1 MSIPHY
7 NLIFP
12 LMKRLRT
19 MLLLLAAISLTLS
32 FTACSD
38 QGIQKPQPVL
48 GSKSV
53 TILEKKGLQF
63 RDLNKNGELDLYEDW
78 RLSDSSRIADLLS
91 QMTLEEKVGMLF
103 HPNIAVPADGVVK
116 YDLTDEE
123 KAALANAGNENYAG
137 PIGPGGQ
144 GPAGGG
150 MAMGQMRRIATAKS
164 FIEEKHFRNILNN
177 GVAPVKEF
185 ATWSNKM
192 QEIAEATRLG
202 IPIMF
207 STDPRHGA
215 TLGAHVSG
223 TQYFSQWPSKE
234 GQVGI
239 TSARDTAIMK
249 KFGET
254 VAEEYRAVGL
264 HMILGPQIDVMTEPR
279 WSRNM
284 GCFSEDANLTTEML
298 AAFMDGAQGKDV
310 GPGKILVHLKHWP
323 GAGPHEDGTG
333 QWLTYPGD
341 NFDYH
346 LIPWKKGIEKGAL
359 AAMGYYSGTYY
370 DSLNVNYS
378 FHVSTEILY
387 RQLGF
392 KGAIC
397 TDWGVVSR
405 GPLKPSLQGKTTLK
419 DNMEMIINAGV
430 DQMGSETNTQLVLE
444 LVKEGKVTEE
454 RVNEAAGR
462 ILQWHFKLGLFEN
475 PYVDPEAA
483 TTIVQSE
490 KNQKLGYEAQ
500 LKSIVLLVN
509 DNVLPANENIKIY
522 VEGIDKETAGKYAA
536 VVDNPKEADLILVR
550 TTTEEER
557 EFRGFGG
564 GMPGQGQ
571 GQANQRP
578 ARRPQTNA
586 GQPAAGANPFAP
598 REVNIDFPAKKW
610 DNIKTLA
617 GTGKPVVVAFN
628 PAGSSC
634 VLPSDLKNVAK
645 GAIMIFDALDAA
657 LLDVVFG
664 KFNPSGKLT
673 FEIPSSMDAVR
684 KQLEDVPFDSE
695 NPAFEFGYGL
705 SYSN

>member
-695 NPAFEFGYGL
+695 NPAFKFGYGL

>member
-333 QWLTYPGD
+333 QWLTYPGE

>member
-1 MSIPHY
+1 
-7 NLIFP
+7 
-12 LMKRLRT
+12 MKTLRST
-19 MLLLLAAISLTLS
+19 LLLFAATLLFGL
-32 FTACSD
+32 FTDCSD
-38 QGIQKPQPVL
+38 RKAIKPQPVL
-48 GSKSV
+48 GTRSV
-53 TILEKKGLQF
+53 NIIEKKGLQF
-63 RDLNKNGELDLYEDW
+63 KDLNKNGELDPYEDW
-78 RLSDSSRIADLLS
+78 RLPDSSRIADLLG
-91 QMTLEEKVGMLF
+91 QMTLEEKVGLLF

-116 YDLTDEE
+116 YDFTEEE
-123 KAALANAGNENYAG
+123 KAAMANAGNETYAG

-150 MAMGQMRRIATAKS
+150 IGQMRRTATAKS

-177 GVAPVKEF
+177 GVAPVREF
-185 ATWSNKM
+185 ASWSNKM

-223 TQYFSQWPSKE
+223 KQYFSQWPSKE

-239 TSARDTAIMK
+239 SSAHDTVIMK
-249 KFGET
+249 KFGEV

-284 GCFSEDANLTTEML
+284 GCFSEDADLTSGML

-310 GPGKILVHLKHWP
+310 GPEKILVHLKHWP
-323 GAGPHEDGTG
+323 GAGPHKDGTG
-333 QWLTYPGD
+333 QWLTYPGN

-359 AAMGYYSGTYY
+359 AAMGYYSGTFY

-378 FHVSTEILY
+378 YHVSTEILY
-387 RQLGF
+387 NQLGF

-397 TDWGVVSR
+397 TDWGVVGR

-430 DQMGSETNTQLVLE
+430 DQMGSETNNQLVLE
-444 LVKEGKVTEE
+444 LVNEGRVSEE
-454 RVNEAAGR
+454 RINQAAGR
-462 ILQWHFKLGLFEN
+462 ILQWHFILGLFEN

-483 TTIVQSE
+483 TKIVQSE

-509 DNVLPANENIKIY
+509 EGVLPAAENIKIY
-522 VEGIDKETAGKYAA
+522 VEGIDKEIAAGYAT
-536 VVDNPKEADLILVR
+536 VVDDPGKADLILVR

-557 EFRGFGG
+557 SFQGFGG
-564 GMPGQGQ
+564 GMPGAGPRP
-571 GQANQRP
+571 GQANAP
-578 ARRPQTNA
+578 RPQMNA
-586 GQPAAGANPFAP
+586 AQAAAAMTPFAP

-610 DNIKTLA
+610 ANIKTLA
-617 GTGKPVVVAFN
+617 RTGKPVVVAFN
-628 PAGSSC
+628 PTGSSC
-634 VLPSDLKNVAK
+634 VLPADLRNVAK
-645 GAIMIFDALDAA
+645 GAIMIFDALDNA
-657 LLDVVFG
+657 LLDIVFG
-664 KFNPSGKLT
+664 KFKPVGKLT
-673 FEIPSSMDAVR
+673 FEIPSSMDAVK
-684 KQLEDVPFDSE
+684 KQLEDLPFDSE
-695 NPAFEFGYGL
+695 NPAFKFGDGL
-705 SYSN
+705 SYSD

>member
-1 MSIPHY
+1 
-7 NLIFP
+7 
-12 LMKRLRT
+12 MKTLRST
-19 MLLLLAAISLTLS
+19 LLLFAATLLFGL
-32 FTACSD
+32 FTDCSD
-38 QGIQKPQPVL
+38 RKAIKPQPVL
-48 GSKSV
+48 GTRSV
-53 TILEKKGLQF
+53 NIIEKKGLQF
-63 RDLNKNGELDLYEDW
+63 KDLNKNGELDPYEDW
-78 RLSDSSRIADLLS
+78 RLPDSSRIADLLG
-91 QMTLEEKVGMLF
+91 QMTLEEKVGLLF

-116 YDLTDEE
+116 YDFTEEE
-123 KAALANAGNENYAG
+123 KAAMANAGNETYAG

-150 MAMGQMRRIATAKS
+150 IGQMRRTATAKS

-177 GVAPVKEF
+177 GVAPVREF
-185 ATWSNKM
+185 ASWSNKM

-223 TQYFSQWPSKE
+223 KQYFSQWPSKE

-239 TSARDTAIMK
+239 SSAHDTVIMK
-249 KFGET
+249 KFGEV

-284 GCFSEDANLTTEML
+284 GCFSEDADLTAEML

-310 GPGKILVHLKHWP
+310 GPEKILVHLKHWP
-323 GAGPHEDGTG
+323 GAGPHKDGTG
-333 QWLTYPGD
+333 QWLTYPGN

-359 AAMGYYSGTYY
+359 AAMGYYSGTFY

-378 FHVSTEILY
+378 YHVSTEILY
-387 RQLGF
+387 NQLGF

-397 TDWGVVSR
+397 TDWGVVGR

-430 DQMGSETNTQLVLE
+430 DQMGSETNNQLVLE
-444 LVKEGKVTEE
+444 LVKEGRVSEE
-454 RVNEAAGR
+454 RINQAAGR
-462 ILQWHFKLGLFEN
+462 ILQWHFILGLFEN

-483 TTIVQSE
+483 TKIVRSE

-509 DNVLPANENIKIY
+509 EGVLPAAENIKIY
-522 VEGIDKETAGKYAA
+522 VEGIDKEIAAGYAT
-536 VVDNPKEADLILVR
+536 VVDDPGKADLILVR

-557 EFRGFGG
+557 SFQGFGG
-564 GMPGQGQ
+564 GMPGAGPRP
-571 GQANQRP
+571 GQANAP
-578 ARRPQTNA
+578 RPQMNA
-586 GQPAAGANPFAP
+586 AQAAAAMTPFAP

-610 DNIKTLA
+610 ANIKTLA
-617 GTGKPVVVAFN
+617 RTGKPVVVAFN
-628 PAGSSC
+628 PTGSSC
-634 VLPSDLKNVAK
+634 VLPADLRNVAK
-645 GAIMIFDALDAA
+645 GAIMIFDALDNA
-657 LLDVVFG
+657 LLDIVFG
-664 KFNPSGKLT
+664 KFKPVGKLT
-673 FEIPSSMDAVR
+673 FEIPSSMDAVK
-684 KQLEDVPFDSE
+684 KQLEDLPFDSE
-695 NPAFEFGYGL
+695 NPAFKFGDGL
-705 SYSN
+705 SYSD

>member
-1 MSIPHY
+1 
-7 NLIFP
+7 
-12 LMKRLRT
+12 MKTLRST
-19 MLLLLAAISLTLS
+19 LLLFAATLLFGL
-32 FTACSD
+32 FTDCSD
-38 QGIQKPQPVL
+38 RKAIKPQPVL
-48 GSKSV
+48 GTRSV
-53 TILEKKGLQF
+53 NIIEKKGLQF
-63 RDLNKNGELDLYEDW
+63 KDLNKNGELDPYEDW
-78 RLSDSSRIADLLS
+78 RLPDSSRIADLLG
-91 QMTLEEKVGMLF
+91 QMTLEEKVGLLF

-116 YDLTDEE
+116 YDFTEEE
-123 KAALANAGNENYAG
+123 KAAMANAGNETYAG

-150 MAMGQMRRIATAKS
+150 IGQMRRTATAKS

-177 GVAPVKEF
+177 GVAPVREF
-185 ATWSNKM
+185 ASWSNKM

-223 TQYFSQWPSKE
+223 KQYFSQWPSKE

-239 TSARDTAIMK
+239 SSAHDTVIMK
-249 KFGET
+249 KFGEV

-284 GCFSEDANLTTEML
+284 GCFSEDADLTAEML

-310 GPGKILVHLKHWP
+310 GPEKILVHLKHWP
-323 GAGPHEDGTG
+323 GAGPHKDGTG
-333 QWLTYPGD
+333 QWLTYPGN

-359 AAMGYYSGTYY
+359 AAMGYYSGTFY

-378 FHVSTEILY
+378 YHVSTEILY
-387 RQLGF
+387 NQLGF

-397 TDWGVVSR
+397 TDWGVVGR

-430 DQMGSETNTQLVLE
+430 DQMGSETNNQLVLE
-444 LVKEGKVTEE
+444 LVKEGRVSEE
-454 RVNEAAGR
+454 RINQAAGR
-462 ILQWHFKLGLFEN
+462 ILQWHFILGLFEN

-483 TTIVQSE
+483 TKIVRSE

-509 DNVLPANENIKIY
+509 EGVLPAAENIKIY
-522 VEGIDKETAGKYAA
+522 VEGIDKEIAAGYAT
-536 VVDNPKEADLILVR
+536 VVDDPVKADLILVR

-557 EFRGFGG
+557 SFQGFGG
-564 GMPGQGQ
+564 GMPGAGPRP
-571 GQANQRP
+571 GQANAP
-578 ARRPQTNA
+578 RPQMNA
-586 GQPAAGANPFAP
+586 AQAAAAMTPFAP

-610 DNIKTLA
+610 ANIKTLA
-617 GTGKPVVVAFN
+617 RTGKPVVVAFN
-628 PAGSSC
+628 PTGSSC
-634 VLPSDLKNVAK
+634 VLPADLRNVAK
-645 GAIMIFDALDAA
+645 GVIMIFDALDNA
-657 LLDVVFG
+657 LLDIVFG
-664 KFNPSGKLT
+664 KFKPVGKLT
-673 FEIPSSMDAVR
+673 FEIPSSMDAVK
-684 KQLEDVPFDSE
+684 KQLEDLPFDSE
-695 NPAFEFGYGL
+695 NPAFKFGDGL
-705 SYSN
+705 SYSD

>member
-1 MSIPHY
+1 
-7 NLIFP
+7 
-12 LMKRLRT
+12 MKTLRT

-38 QGIQKPQPVL
+38 KSNQKPQPVL

-78 RLSDSSRIADLLS
+78 RLADSVRIADLLS
-91 QMTLEEKVGMLF
+91 QMTLEEKVGLLF

-123 KAALANAGNENYAG
+123 KAALANAANENYAG

-249 KFGET
+249 KFGEA

-298 AAFMDGAQGKDV
+298 AAFMDGAQGNDV

-419 DNMEMIINAGV
+419 ENMEMIINAGV

-536 VVDNPKEADLILVR
+536 VVDNPGEADLILVR

-571 GQANQRP
+571 GQGNQRP

-598 REVNIDFPAKKW
+598 REVNIDFPVKKW

-617 GTGKPVVVAFN
+617 RTGKPLVVAFN

-634 VLPSDLKNVAK
+634 VLPSDLKNVAE
-645 GAIMIFDALDAA
+645 GAIMIFDALDNA

>member
-1 MSIPHY
+1 
-7 NLIFP
+7 
-12 LMKRLRT
+12 MKTLRST
-19 MLLLLAAISLTLS
+19 LLLFAATLLFGL
-32 FTACSD
+32 FTDCSD
-38 QGIQKPQPVL
+38 RKAIKPQPVL
-48 GSKSV
+48 GTRSV
-53 TILEKKGLQF
+53 NIIEKKGLQF
-63 RDLNKNGELDLYEDW
+63 KDLNKNGELDPYEDW
-78 RLSDSSRIADLLS
+78 RLPDSSRIADLLG
-91 QMTLEEKVGMLF
+91 QMTLEEKVGLLF

-116 YDLTDEE
+116 YDFTEEE
-123 KAALANAGNENYAG
+123 KAAMANAGNETYAG

-150 MAMGQMRRIATAKS
+150 IGQMRRTATAKS

-177 GVAPVKEF
+177 GVAPVREF
-185 ATWSNKM
+185 ASWSNKM

-223 TQYFSQWPSKE
+223 KQYFSQWPSKE

-239 TSARDTAIMK
+239 SSAHDTVIMK
-249 KFGET
+249 KFGEV

-284 GCFSEDANLTTEML
+284 GCFSEDADLTAEML

-310 GPGKILVHLKHWP
+310 GPEKILVHLKHWP
-323 GAGPHEDGTG
+323 GAGPHKDGTG
-333 QWLTYPGD
+333 QWLTYPGN

-359 AAMGYYSGTYY
+359 AAMGYYSGTFY

-378 FHVSTEILY
+378 YHVSTEILY
-387 RQLGF
+387 NQLGF

-397 TDWGVVSR
+397 TDWGVVGR

-430 DQMGSETNTQLVLE
+430 DQMGSETNNQLVLE
-444 LVKEGKVTEE
+444 LVNEGRVSEE
-454 RVNEAAGR
+454 RINQAAGR
-462 ILQWHFKLGLFEN
+462 ILQWHFILGLFEN

-483 TTIVQSE
+483 TKIVQSE

-509 DNVLPANENIKIY
+509 EGVLPAAENIKIY
-522 VEGIDKETAGKYAA
+522 VEGIDKEIAAGYAT
-536 VVDNPKEADLILVR
+536 VVDDPVKADLILVR

-557 EFRGFGG
+557 SFQGFGG
-564 GMPGQGQ
+564 GMPGAGPRP
-571 GQANQRP
+571 GQANAP
-578 ARRPQTNA
+578 RPQMNA
-586 GQPAAGANPFAP
+586 AQAAAAMNPFAP

-610 DNIKTLA
+610 ANIKTLA
-617 GTGKPVVVAFN
+617 RTGKPVVVAFN
-628 PAGSSC
+628 PTGSSC
-634 VLPSDLKNVAK
+634 VLPADLRNVAK
-645 GAIMIFDALDAA
+645 GVIMIFDALDNA
-657 LLDVVFG
+657 LLDIVFG
-664 KFNPSGKLT
+664 KFKPVGKLT
-673 FEIPSSMDAVR
+673 FEIPSSMDAVK
-684 KQLEDVPFDSE
+684 KQLEDLPFDSE
-695 NPAFEFGYGL
+695 NPAFKFGDGL
-705 SYSN
+705 SYSD

>member
-1 MSIPHY
+1 M
-7 NLIFP
+7 LILLP
-12 LMKRLRT
+12 RT
-19 MLLLLAAISLTLS
+19 RA
-32 FTACSD
+32 
-38 QGIQKPQPVL
+38 P
-48 GSKSV
+48 
-53 TILEKKGLQF
+53 
-63 RDLNKNGELDLYEDW
+63 RH
-78 RLSDSSRIADLLS
+78 
-91 QMTLEEKVGMLF
+91 
-103 HPNIAVPADGVVK
+103 HPAAVPADGVVK

-150 MAMGQMRRIATAKS
+150 MAMGQMRRVATAKS

-177 GVAPVKEF
+177 GVASVKEF

-202 IPIMF
+202 IPVMF

-249 KFGET
+249 QFGEA

-323 GAGPHEDGTG
+323 GAGPHQNGTG
-333 QWLTYPGD
+333 QWLRYPG
-341 NFDYH
+341 NNMDYH

-378 FHVSTEILY
+378 YHFSTEILY

-405 GPLKPSLQGKTTLK
+405 GPLKPSLQGKTSLK

-430 DQMGSETNTQLVLE
+430 DQMGSETNNQLVLE

-483 TTIVQSE
+483 ATIVKSE

-500 LKSIVLLVN
+500 LKSIVLLLN
-509 DNVLPANENIKIY
+509 NGVLPAAENTKIY
-522 VEGIDKETAGKYAA
+522 VEGIDKEIAAKYAA
-536 VVDNPKEADLILVR
+536 VVDNPKDADLILVR

-557 EFRGFGG
+557 NFQGFGG
-564 GMPGQGQ
+564 GMPGQGGPQQ
-571 GQANQRP
+571 GRGPNV
-578 ARRPQTNA
+578 RRPQMNA
-586 GQPAAGANPFAP
+586 GQAAAAMNPFAP
-598 REVNIDFPAKKW
+598 REVNIDFPPAKW
-610 DNIKTLA
+610 ENIKKLA
-617 GTGKPVVVAFN
+617 RTGKPVVVAFN
-628 PAGSSC
+628 PTGSSC
-634 VLPSDLKNVAK
+634 ILPSDLKNVAN

-664 KFNPSGKLT
+664 KFNPVGKLT

>member
-1 MSIPHY
+1 
-7 NLIFP
+7 
-12 LMKRLRT
+12 MKTLRST
-19 MLLLLAAISLTLS
+19 LLLFAATLLFGL
-32 FTACSD
+32 FTDCSD
-38 QGIQKPQPVL
+38 RKAIKPQPVL
-48 GSKSV
+48 GTRSV
-53 TILEKKGLQF
+53 NIIEKKGLQF
-63 RDLNKNGELDLYEDW
+63 KDLNKNGELDPYEDW
-78 RLSDSSRIADLLS
+78 RLPDSSRIADLLG
-91 QMTLEEKVGMLF
+91 QMTLEEKVGLLF

-116 YDLTDEE
+116 YDFTEEE
-123 KAALANAGNENYAG
+123 KAAMANAGNETYAG

-150 MAMGQMRRIATAKS
+150 IGQMRRTATAKS

-177 GVAPVKEF
+177 GVAPVREF
-185 ATWSNKM
+185 ASWSNKM

-239 TSARDTAIMK
+239 SSAHDTVIMK
-249 KFGET
+249 KFGEV

-284 GCFSEDANLTTEML
+284 GCFSEDADLTAEML

-310 GPGKILVHLKHWP
+310 GPEKILVHLKHWP
-323 GAGPHEDGTG
+323 GAGPHKNGTG
-333 QWLTYPGD
+333 QWLTYPGN

-359 AAMGYYSGTYY
+359 AAMGYYSGTFY

-378 FHVSTEILY
+378 YHVSTEILY
-387 RQLGF
+387 NQLGF

-397 TDWGVVSR
+397 TDWGVVGR

-430 DQMGSETNTQLVLE
+430 DQMGSETNNQLVLE
-444 LVKEGKVTEE
+444 LVNEGRVSEE
-454 RVNEAAGR
+454 RINQAAGR
-462 ILQWHFKLGLFEN
+462 ILQWHFILGLFEN

-483 TTIVQSE
+483 TKIVQSE

-509 DNVLPANENIKIY
+509 EGVLPAAENIKIY
-522 VEGIDKETAGKYAA
+522 VEGIDKEIAAGYAT
-536 VVDNPKEADLILVR
+536 VVDDPVKADLILVR

-557 EFRGFGG
+557 SFQGFGG
-564 GMPGQGQ
+564 GMPGAGPRP
-571 GQANQRP
+571 GQANAP
-578 ARRPQTNA
+578 RPQMNA
-586 GQPAAGANPFAP
+586 AQAATAMNPFAP

-610 DNIKTLA
+610 ANIKTLA
-617 GTGKPVVVAFN
+617 RTGKPVVVAFN
-628 PAGSSC
+628 PTGSSC
-634 VLPSDLKNVAK
+634 VLPADLRNVAK
-645 GAIMIFDALDAA
+645 GAIMIFDALDNA
-657 LLDVVFG
+657 LLDIVFG
-664 KFNPSGKLT
+664 KFKPVGKLT
-673 FEIPSSMDAVR
+673 FEIPSSMDAVK
-684 KQLEDVPFDSE
+684 KQLEDLPFDSE
-695 NPAFEFGYGL
+695 NPAFKFGDGL
-705 SYSN
+705 SYSD

>member
-1 MSIPHY
+1 MKTLRSI
-7 NLIFP
+7 LP
-12 LMKRLRT
+12 L
-19 MLLLLAAISLTLS
+19 LTATFLS
-32 FTACSD
+32 CIIAACSE
-38 QGIQKPQPVL
+38 QGANKPQPVL
-48 GSKSV
+48 GSRSV
-53 TILEKKGLQF
+53 NIIEKKGLQF
-63 RDLNKNGELDLYEDW
+63 KDLNKNGELDLYEDW
-78 RLSDSSRIADLLS
+78 RLPDSIRITDLLS
-91 QMTLEEKVGMLF
+91 QMTLEEKVGLMF

-116 YDLTDEE
+116 YDFTEEE
-123 KAALANAGNENYAG
+123 KAAMANAGNETYAG

-150 MAMGQMRRIATAKS
+150 MAMGQMRRTATAKS

-177 GVAPVKEF
+177 GVAPVREF

-223 TQYFSQWPSKE
+223 KQYFSQWPSKE

-254 VAEEYRAVGL
+254 IAEEYRAVGL
-264 HMILGPQIDVMTEPR
+264 HMILGPQIDIMTEPR

-284 GCFSEDANLTTEML
+284 GCFSEDADLTTEML

-323 GAGPHEDGTG
+323 GAGPHANGTG
-333 QWLTYPGD
+333 QWLIYPGN
-341 NFDYH
+341 NFEYH
-346 LIPWKKGIEKGAL
+346 LRPWKKGIEKGAL

-378 FHVSTEILY
+378 YHVSTEILY
-387 RQLGF
+387 GQLGF

-430 DQMGSETNTQLVLE
+430 DQMGSETNNQLVLE
-444 LVKEGKVTEE
+444 LVKEGKVKEE
-454 RVNEAAGR
+454 RINEAAGR

-475 PYVDPEAA
+475 PYVDPEEA
-483 TTIVQSE
+483 TKIVQSE

-509 DNVLPANENIKIY
+509 DGVLPATENTKIY
-522 VEGIDKETAGKYAA
+522 VEGIDKEIAARYAT
-536 VVDNPKEADLILVR
+536 VTDNPKEADLILVR

-557 EFRGFGG
+557 SLQGFGG
-564 GMPGQGQ
+564 AMPGQGPGQ
-571 GQANQRP
+571 GNQRN
-578 ARRPQTNA
+578 ARRPQLN
-586 GQPAAGANPFAP
+586 PAQAAAAMNPFAP

-610 DNIKTLA
+610 DNIKNLA
-617 GTGKPVVVAFN
+617 RTGKPVVIAFN
-628 PAGSSC
+628 PSGSSC
-634 VLPSDLKNVAK
+634 VLPSDLRDVAK
-645 GAIMIFDALDAA
+645 GAFMIFDALDNA

-664 KFNPSGKLT
+664 KFNPVGKLS
-673 FEIPSSMDAVR
+673 FEIPSSMDAVK

-705 SYSN
+705 SYNN

>member
-1 MSIPHY
+1 
-7 NLIFP
+7 
-12 LMKRLRT
+12 MKTLRST
-19 MLLLLAAISLTLS
+19 LLLFAATLLFGL
-32 FTACSD
+32 FTDCSD
-38 QGIQKPQPVL
+38 RKAIKPQPVL
-48 GSKSV
+48 GTRSV
-53 TILEKKGLQF
+53 NIIEKKGLQF
-63 RDLNKNGELDLYEDW
+63 KDLNKNGELDPYEDW
-78 RLSDSSRIADLLS
+78 RLPDSSRIADLLG
-91 QMTLEEKVGMLF
+91 QMTLEEKVGLLF

-116 YDLTDEE
+116 YDFTEEE
-123 KAALANAGNENYAG
+123 KAAMANAGNETYAG

-150 MAMGQMRRIATAKS
+150 IGQMRRTATAKS

-177 GVAPVKEF
+177 GVAPVREF
-185 ATWSNKM
+185 ASWSNKM

-239 TSARDTAIMK
+239 SSAHDTVIMK
-249 KFGET
+249 KFGEV

-284 GCFSEDANLTTEML
+284 GCFSEDADLTAEML

-310 GPGKILVHLKHWP
+310 GPEKILVHLKHWP
-323 GAGPHEDGTG
+323 GAGPHKDGTG
-333 QWLTYPGD
+333 QWLTYPGN

-359 AAMGYYSGTYY
+359 AAMGYYSGTFY

-378 FHVSTEILY
+378 YHVSTEILY
-387 RQLGF
+387 NQLGF

-397 TDWGVVSR
+397 TDWGVVGR

-430 DQMGSETNTQLVLE
+430 DQMGSETNNQLVLE
-444 LVKEGKVTEE
+444 LVKEGRVSEE
-454 RVNEAAGR
+454 RINQAAGR
-462 ILQWHFKLGLFEN
+462 ILQWHFILGLFEN

-483 TTIVQSE
+483 TKIVQSE

-500 LKSIVLLVN
+500 LKSIILLVN
-509 DNVLPANENIKIY
+509 EGVLPAAENIKIY
-522 VEGIDKETAGKYAA
+522 VEGIDKEIAAGYAT
-536 VVDNPKEADLILVR
+536 VVDDPGKADLILVR

-557 EFRGFGG
+557 SFQGFGG
-564 GMPGQGQ
+564 GMPGAGPRP
-571 GQANQRP
+571 GQANAP
-578 ARRPQTNA
+578 RPQMNA
-586 GQPAAGANPFAP
+586 AQAAAAMNPFAP

-610 DNIKTLA
+610 ANIKTLA
-617 GTGKPVVVAFN
+617 RTGKPVVVAFN
-628 PAGSSC
+628 PTGSSC
-634 VLPSDLKNVAK
+634 VLPADLRNVAK
-645 GAIMIFDALDAA
+645 GVIMIFDALDNA
-657 LLDVVFG
+657 LLDIVFG
-664 KFNPSGKLT
+664 KFKPVGKLT
-673 FEIPSSMDAVR
+673 FEIPSSMDAVK

-695 NPAFEFGYGL
+695 NPAFKFGDGL
-705 SYSN
+705 SYSD

>member
-1 MSIPHY
+1 VNI
-7 NLIFP
+7 I
-12 LMKRLRT
+12 
-19 MLLLLAAISLTLS
+19 
-32 FTACSD
+32 
-38 QGIQKPQPVL
+38 
-48 GSKSV
+48 
-53 TILEKKGLQF
+53 EKKGLQF
-63 RDLNKNGELDLYEDW
+63 KDLNKNGELDPYEDW
-78 RLSDSSRIADLLS
+78 RLPDSSRIADLLG
-91 QMTLEEKVGMLF
+91 QMTLEEKVGLLF

-116 YDLTDEE
+116 YDFTEEE
-123 KAALANAGNENYAG
+123 KAAMANAGNETYAG

-150 MAMGQMRRIATAKS
+150 IGQMRRTATAKS

-177 GVAPVKEF
+177 GVAPVMEF
-185 ATWSNKM
+185 ASWSNKM

-239 TSARDTAIMK
+239 SSAHDTVIMK
-249 KFGET
+249 KFGEV

-284 GCFSEDANLTTEML
+284 GCFSEDADLTAEML

-310 GPGKILVHLKHWP
+310 GPEKILVHLKHWP
-323 GAGPHEDGTG
+323 GAGPHKDGTG
-333 QWLTYPGD
+333 QWLTYPGN

-359 AAMGYYSGTYY
+359 AAMGYYSGTFY

-378 FHVSTEILY
+378 YHVSTEILY
-387 RQLGF
+387 NQLGF

-397 TDWGVVSR
+397 TDWGVVGR

-430 DQMGSETNTQLVLE
+430 DQMGSETNNQLVLE
-444 LVKEGKVTEE
+444 LVKEGRVSEE
-454 RVNEAAGR
+454 RINQAAGR
-462 ILQWHFKLGLFEN
+462 ILQWHFILGLFEN

-483 TTIVQSE
+483 TKIVQSE

-509 DNVLPANENIKIY
+509 EGVLPAAENIKIY
-522 VEGIDKETAGKYAA
+522 VEGIDKEITAGYAT
-536 VVDNPKEADLILVR
+536 VVDDPGKADLILVR

-557 EFRGFGG
+557 SFQGFGG
-564 GMPGQGQ
+564 GMPGAGPRP
-571 GQANQRP
+571 GQANAP
-578 ARRPQTNA
+578 RPQMNA
-586 GQPAAGANPFAP
+586 AQAAAAMNPFAP

-610 DNIKTLA
+610 ANIKTLA
-617 GTGKPVVVAFN
+617 RTGKPVVVAFN
-628 PAGSSC
+628 PTGSSC
-634 VLPSDLKNVAK
+634 VLPADLRNVAK
-645 GAIMIFDALDAA
+645 GAIMIFDALDNA
-657 LLDVVFG
+657 LLDIVFG
-664 KFNPSGKLT
+664 KFKPVGKLT
-673 FEIPSSMDAVR
+673 FEIPSSMDAVK
-684 KQLEDVPFDSE
+684 KQLEDLPFDSE
-695 NPAFEFGYGL
+695 NPAFKFGDGL
-705 SYSN
+705 SYSD

>member
-1 MSIPHY
+1 
-7 NLIFP
+7 
-12 LMKRLRT
+12 MKTLRST
-19 MLLLLAAISLTLS
+19 LLLLAATLLFGL
-32 FTACSD
+32 FTGCSD
-38 QGIQKPQPVL
+38 RKAVKPQPVL
-48 GSKSV
+48 GTRSV
-53 TILEKKGLQF
+53 NIIEKKGLQF
-63 RDLNKNGELDLYEDW
+63 KDLNKNGELDPYEDW
-78 RLSDSSRIADLLS
+78 RLPDSSRIADLLG
-91 QMTLEEKVGMLF
+91 QMTLEEKVGLLF

-116 YDLTDEE
+116 YDFTEEE
-123 KAALANAGNENYAG
+123 KAAMANAGNETYAG

-150 MAMGQMRRIATAKS
+150 MPMGQMRRTATAKS

-177 GVAPVKEF
+177 GVAPVREF
-185 ATWSNKM
+185 ASWSNKM

-239 TSARDTAIMK
+239 SSAHDTVIMK
-249 KFGET
+249 KFGEV

-284 GCFSEDANLTTEML
+284 GCFSEDADLTSGML

-310 GPGKILVHLKHWP
+310 GPEKILVHLKHWP
-323 GAGPHEDGTG
+323 GAGPHKDGTG
-333 QWLTYPGD
+333 QWLTYPGN

-359 AAMGYYSGTYY
+359 AAMGYYSGTFY

-378 FHVSTEILY
+378 YHVSTEILY
-387 RQLGF
+387 NQLGF

-397 TDWGVVSR
+397 TDWGVVGR

-430 DQMGSETNTQLVLE
+430 DQMGSETNNQLVLE
-444 LVKEGKVTEE
+444 LVKEGRVSEE
-454 RVNEAAGR
+454 RINQAAGR
-462 ILQWHFKLGLFEN
+462 ILQWHFILGLFEN

-483 TTIVQSE
+483 TKIVRSE

-509 DNVLPANENIKIY
+509 EGVLPAAENIKIY
-522 VEGIDKETAGKYAA
+522 VEGIDKEIAAGYAT
-536 VVDNPKEADLILVR
+536 VVDDPGKADLILVR

-557 EFRGFGG
+557 SFQGFGG
-564 GMPGQGQ
+564 GMPGAGPRP
-571 GQANQRP
+571 GQANAP
-578 ARRPQTNA
+578 RPQMNA
-586 GQPAAGANPFAP
+586 AQAAAAMNPFAP

-610 DNIKTLA
+610 ANIKTLA
-617 GTGKPVVVAFN
+617 RTGKPVVVAFN
-628 PAGSSC
+628 PTGSSC
-634 VLPSDLKNVAK
+634 VLPADLRNVAK
-645 GAIMIFDALDAA
+645 GVIMIFDALDNA
-657 LLDVVFG
+657 LLDIVFG
-664 KFNPSGKLT
+664 KFKPVGKLT
-673 FEIPSSMDAVR
+673 FEIPSSMDAVK
-684 KQLEDVPFDSE
+684 KQLEDLPFDSE
-695 NPAFEFGYGL
+695 NPAFKFGDGL
-705 SYSN
+705 SYSD

>member
-32 FTACSD
+32 FTVCSD
-38 QGIQKPQPVL
+38 QGNQKPQPVL

-192 QEIAEATRLG
+192 QEVAEATRLG

-333 QWLTYPGD
+333 QWLTYPGE

>member
-1 MSIPHY
+1 
-7 NLIFP
+7 
-12 LMKRLRT
+12 MKTLRST
-19 MLLLLAAISLTLS
+19 LLLCAATLLFGL
-32 FTACSD
+32 FTDCSD
-38 QGIQKPQPVL
+38 RKAIKPQPVL
-48 GSKSV
+48 GTRSV
-53 TILEKKGLQF
+53 NIIEKKGLQF
-63 RDLNKNGELDLYEDW
+63 KDLNKNGELDPYEDW
-78 RLSDSSRIADLLS
+78 RLPDSSRIADLLG
-91 QMTLEEKVGMLF
+91 QMTLEEKVGLLF

-116 YDLTDEE
+116 YDFTEEE
-123 KAALANAGNENYAG
+123 KAAMANAGNETYAG

-150 MAMGQMRRIATAKS
+150 IGQMRRTATAKS

-177 GVAPVKEF
+177 GVAPVREF
-185 ATWSNKM
+185 ASWSNKM

-239 TSARDTAIMK
+239 SSAHDTVIMK
-249 KFGET
+249 KFGEV

-284 GCFSEDANLTTEML
+284 GCFSEDADLTAEML

-310 GPGKILVHLKHWP
+310 GPEKILVHLKHWP
-323 GAGPHEDGTG
+323 GAGPHKDGTG
-333 QWLTYPGD
+333 QWLTYPGN

-359 AAMGYYSGTYY
+359 AAMGYYSGTFY

-378 FHVSTEILY
+378 YHVSTEILY
-387 RQLGF
+387 NQLGF

-397 TDWGVVSR
+397 TDWGVVGR

-430 DQMGSETNTQLVLE
+430 DQMGSETNNQLVLE
-444 LVKEGKVTEE
+444 LVNEGRVSEE
-454 RVNEAAGR
+454 RINQAAGR
-462 ILQWHFKLGLFEN
+462 ILQWHFILGLFEN

-483 TTIVQSE
+483 TKIVQSE

-509 DNVLPANENIKIY
+509 EGVLPAAENIKIY
-522 VEGIDKETAGKYAA
+522 VEGIDKEIAAGYAT
-536 VVDNPKEADLILVR
+536 VVDDPVKADLILVR

-557 EFRGFGG
+557 SFQGFGG
-564 GMPGQGQ
+564 GMPGAGPRP
-571 GQANQRP
+571 GQANAP
-578 ARRPQTNA
+578 RPQMNA
-586 GQPAAGANPFAP
+586 AQAATAMNPFAP

-610 DNIKTLA
+610 ANIKTLA
-617 GTGKPVVVAFN
+617 RTGKPVVVAFN
-628 PAGSSC
+628 PTGSSC
-634 VLPSDLKNVAK
+634 VLPADLRNVAK
-645 GAIMIFDALDAA
+645 GAIMIFDALDNA
-657 LLDVVFG
+657 LLDIVFG
-664 KFNPSGKLT
+664 KFKPVGKLT
-673 FEIPSSMDAVR
+673 FEIPSSMDAVK
-684 KQLEDVPFDSE
+684 KQLEDLPFDSE
-695 NPAFEFGYGL
+695 NPAFKFGDGL
-705 SYSN
+705 SYSD

>member
-192 QEIAEATRLG
+192 QEVAEATRLG

-333 QWLTYPGD
+333 QWLTYPGE

-405 GPLKPSLQGKTTLK
+405 GPLKPGLQGKTTLK

-578 ARRPQTNA
+578 ARRPQANA

-664 KFNPSGKLT
+664 KFSPSGKLT

>member
-1 MSIPHY
+1 
-7 NLIFP
+7 
-12 LMKRLRT
+12 MKTLRST
-19 MLLLLAAISLTLS
+19 LLLFAATLLFGL
-32 FTACSD
+32 FTDCSD
-38 QGIQKPQPVL
+38 RKAVKPQPVL
-48 GSKSV
+48 GTRSV
-53 TILEKKGLQF
+53 NIIEKKGLQF
-63 RDLNKNGELDLYEDW
+63 KDLNKNGELDPYEDW
-78 RLSDSSRIADLLS
+78 RLPDSSRIADLLG
-91 QMTLEEKVGMLF
+91 QMTLEEKVGLLF

-116 YDLTDEE
+116 YDFTEEE
-123 KAALANAGNENYAG
+123 KAAMANAGNETYAG

-150 MAMGQMRRIATAKS
+150 IGQMRRTATAKS

-177 GVAPVKEF
+177 GVAPVREF
-185 ATWSNKM
+185 ASWSNKM

-239 TSARDTAIMK
+239 SSAHDTVIMK
-249 KFGET
+249 KFGEV

-284 GCFSEDANLTTEML
+284 GCFSEDADLTAEML

-310 GPGKILVHLKHWP
+310 GPEKILVHLKHWP
-323 GAGPHEDGTG
+323 GAGPHKDGTG
-333 QWLTYPGD
+333 QWLTYPGN

-359 AAMGYYSGTYY
+359 AAMGYYSGTFY

-378 FHVSTEILY
+378 YHVSTEILY
-387 RQLGF
+387 NQLGF

-430 DQMGSETNTQLVLE
+430 DQMGSETNNQLVLE
-444 LVKEGKVTEE
+444 LVKEGRVSEE
-454 RVNEAAGR
+454 RINQAAGR
-462 ILQWHFKLGLFEN
+462 ILQWHFILGLFEN

-483 TTIVQSE
+483 TKIVQSE

-509 DNVLPANENIKIY
+509 EGVLPDAENIKIY
-522 VEGIDKETAGKYAA
+522 VEGIDKEIAAGYAT
-536 VVDNPKEADLILVR
+536 VVDDPVKADLILVR

-557 EFRGFGG
+557 SFQGFGG
-564 GMPGQGQ
+564 GMPGAGPRP
-571 GQANQRP
+571 GQANAP
-578 ARRPQTNA
+578 RPQMNA
-586 GQPAAGANPFAP
+586 AQAAAAMNPFAP

-610 DNIKTLA
+610 ANIKTLA
-617 GTGKPVVVAFN
+617 RTGKPVVVAFN
-628 PAGSSC
+628 PTGSSC
-634 VLPSDLKNVAK
+634 VLPADLRNVAK
-645 GAIMIFDALDAA
+645 GAIMIFDALDNA
-657 LLDVVFG
+657 LLDIVFG
-664 KFNPSGKLT
+664 KFKPVGKLT
-673 FEIPSSMDAVR
+673 FEIPSSMDAVK
-684 KQLEDVPFDSE
+684 KQLEDLPFDSE
-695 NPAFEFGYGL
+695 NPAFKFGDGL
-705 SYSN
+705 SYSD

>member
-1 MSIPHY
+1 
-7 NLIFP
+7 
-12 LMKRLRT
+12 MKTLRST
-19 MLLLLAAISLTLS
+19 LLLFAATLLFGL
-32 FTACSD
+32 FTDCSD
-38 QGIQKPQPVL
+38 RKAIKPQPVL
-48 GSKSV
+48 GTRSV
-53 TILEKKGLQF
+53 NIIEKKGLQF
-63 RDLNKNGELDLYEDW
+63 KDLNKNGELDPYEDW
-78 RLSDSSRIADLLS
+78 RLPDSSRIADLLG
-91 QMTLEEKVGMLF
+91 QMTLEEKVGLLF

-116 YDLTDEE
+116 YDFTEEE
-123 KAALANAGNENYAG
+123 KAAMANAGNETYAG

-150 MAMGQMRRIATAKS
+150 IGQMRRTATAKS

-177 GVAPVKEF
+177 GVAPVREF
-185 ATWSNKM
+185 ASWSNKM

-239 TSARDTAIMK
+239 TSAHDTVIMK
-249 KFGET
+249 KFGEV

-284 GCFSEDANLTTEML
+284 GCFSEDADLTAEML

-310 GPGKILVHLKHWP
+310 GPEKILVHLKHWP
-323 GAGPHEDGTG
+323 GAGPHKDGTG
-333 QWLTYPGD
+333 QWLTYPGN

-359 AAMGYYSGTYY
+359 AAMGYYSGTFY

-378 FHVSTEILY
+378 YHVSTEILY
-387 RQLGF
+387 NQLGF

-397 TDWGVVSR
+397 TDWGVVGR

-430 DQMGSETNTQLVLE
+430 DQMGSETNNQLVLE
-444 LVKEGKVTEE
+444 LVKEGRVSEE
-454 RVNEAAGR
+454 RINQAAGR
-462 ILQWHFKLGLFEN
+462 ILQWHFILGLFEN

-483 TTIVQSE
+483 TKIVQSE

-509 DNVLPANENIKIY
+509 EGVLPAAENIKIY
-522 VEGIDKETAGKYAA
+522 VEGIDKEIAAGYAT
-536 VVDNPKEADLILVR
+536 VVDDPGKADLILIR

-557 EFRGFGG
+557 SFQGFGG
-564 GMPGQGQ
+564 GMPGAGPRP
-571 GQANQRP
+571 GQANAP
-578 ARRPQTNA
+578 RPQMNA
-586 GQPAAGANPFAP
+586 AQAAAAMNPFAP

-610 DNIKTLA
+610 ANIKTLA
-617 GTGKPVVVAFN
+617 RTGKPVVVAFN
-628 PAGSSC
+628 PTGSSC
-634 VLPSDLKNVAK
+634 VLPADLRNVAK
-645 GAIMIFDALDAA
+645 GAIMIFDALDNA
-657 LLDVVFG
+657 LLDIVFG
-664 KFNPSGKLT
+664 KFKPVGKLT
-673 FEIPSSMDAVR
+673 FEIPSSMDAVK
-684 KQLEDVPFDSE
+684 KQLEDLPFDSE
-695 NPAFEFGYGL
+695 NPAFKFGDGL
-705 SYSN
+705 SYSD